1 MPHPKTE
8 SQNAYTPETLSLLD
22 TALAYWEA
30 GLTPVPHV
38 AGVEEPSYLD
48 PSGCI
53 VPLAWGQHKQV
64 QPDRATVERWFQRGD
79 LTTVRLELLTG
90 SAAFSK
96 YDAPARL
103 QILDF
108 EGADVFEA
116 FLEYLYFSGHGAI
129 LYRCIIERTPSAGAH
144 VGFLCPAIDDRP
156 KLKLA
161 LTNRDGGREKILIE
175 LLMHHLC
182 TVAPT
187 RVAWKPDRPT
197 DATYRLT
204 QGTWAHPQVIS
215 PDQRATLLEACRVLN
230 EVPAAI
236 VDARPRAPG
245 EGTRP
250 GDTLNEEADRAW
262 WRDLLTRHGWKDV
275 SRPGRQGLAFFQR
288 PGKVGRTCSATYG
301 KTGKYLYVFSS
312 NAAPFEPDTAYA
324 PFGAYALLEHDGD
337 FAAAAKALANA
348 SGQTGKISNFSN
360 FSRGGAPHSTSAPR
374 DAGTSSGSRLSAT
387 VARYKRQL
395 YADPYFGAPERRA
408 KGIPIARLIQKET
421 PHE

>member
-1 MPHPKTE
+1 MSTQT
-8 SQNAYTPETLSLLD
+8 SSLLD
-22 TALAYWEA
+22 IARSYWEA

-38 AGVEEPSYLD
+38 AGVEAPSYLD

-53 VPLAWGQHKQV
+53 VPLAWGQYKEL

-79 LTTVRLELLTG
+79 LTTVRIELLTG
-90 SAAFSK
+90 SAAVSK

-108 EGADVFEA
+108 ECADVFEA
-116 FLEYLYFSGHGAI
+116 FLEYLHFSGHSPI
-129 LYRCIIERTPSAGAH
+129 LYRCTIERTPSEGAH
-144 VGFLCPAIDDRP
+144 VGFLCTAIDDRP

-161 LTNRDGGREKILIE
+161 LTRRADGREKILIE

-187 RVAWKPDRPT
+187 RVAWKPDRPPK
-197 DATYRLT
+197 AGYRLT
-204 QGTWAHPQVIS
+204 QGTWAQPQVIS
-215 PDQRATLLEACRVLN
+215 PDQRHTLLGACRVFN

-236 VDARPRAPG
+236 VDARPRGPG

-250 GDTLNEEADRAW
+250 GDTLNEAADSAW

-275 SRPGRQGLAFFQR
+275 SRSGRQGLVYFQR

-301 KTGKYLYVFSS
+301 KTGKCLYVFSS
-312 NAAPFEPDTAYA
+312 NAAPFEPDTAYT

-337 FAAAAKALANA
+337 FAAAAKALAKA
-348 SGQTGKISNFSN
+348 SGLPALTPEHAPSPPT
-360 FSRGGAPHSTSAPR
+360 SRSWSLLR
-374 DAGTSSGSRLSAT
+374 SRAAHI
-387 VARYKRQL
+387 ARYRAQIN
-395 YADPYFGAPERRA
+395 ADPYFGAPERRGT
-408 KGIPIARLIQKET
+408 GITPAILVLEKET
-421 PHE
+421 THA